1 MVTQTATG
9 SHPTKAGIRLT
20 LTQNQQKQPRKSL
33 RSLPKK
39 VKREGE
45 DVQERSIGSK

>member
-9 SHPTKAGIRLT
+9 SHQTKAGIRST
-20 LTQNQQKQPRKSL
+20 LTQNQQKQPRKRQ
-33 RSLPKK
+33 RSLQRK
-39 VKREGE
+39 VKRAEE

>member
-9 SHPTKAGIRLT
+9 SHPTKAGIRLN

-33 RSLPKK
+33 RSLQRKA
-39 VKREGE
+39 KRARE